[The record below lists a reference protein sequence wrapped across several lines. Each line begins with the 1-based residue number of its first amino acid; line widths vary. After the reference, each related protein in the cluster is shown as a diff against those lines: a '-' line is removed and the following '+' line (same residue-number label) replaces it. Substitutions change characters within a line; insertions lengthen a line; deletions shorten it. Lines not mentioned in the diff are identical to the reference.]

1 MYLSMNAPHEAYI
14 LTALHEGVFN
24 PNRCGCDPPK
34 LKLDY
39 RAFGRQV
46 ADVCV
51 GLQPGER
58 VWINTWEHDTELS
71 TQLALQCLKRGC
83 PTLTTIQFDEIWE
96 YSILEAP
103 TDITDHVSAGQA
115 AVLEETDVYIFTLG
129 PRIIPWD
136 KIPSQRRKLVTFW
149 LLEKNRFVKEW
160 KAIAKARK
168 VRMLGIEATMA
179 TPERARTIGL
189 DYEEWRQ
196 IMFDGCMA
204 DHRAVSKRA
213 KTLEKLIQSYGEVRI
228 QTRHGTDFTFKLDNR
243 PADSFDGVIRQDW
256 VSQGRPSFL
265 PAGGIE
271 VSVDEQ
277 SGNGRVVFDKPI
289 RSLLREGI
297 INRLTLTVSKGR
309 IVNHSAGSQQQ
320 AFERWLKE
328 GRGSVDRLAFFG
340 FGLNPNLRHGFTQD
354 DKVLGGVT
362 IGFGDNSDKEGKNKA
377 DRGFW
382 ASMTGATVTIGNKHV
397 MKDGKLLV

>member
-1 MYLSMNAPHEAYI
+1 MRSRFSE
-14 LTALHEGVFN
+14 
-24 PNRCGCDPPK
+24 

-39 RAFGRQV
+39 EAFARQV
-46 ADVCV
+46 LDVCI
-51 GLQPGER
+51 GLKPGEH
-58 VWINTWEHDTELS
+58 VWINTWEHDLELGS
-71 TQLALQCLKRGC
+71 QLALHCLRRGC
-83 PTLTTIQFDEIWE
+83 PTLTTTQFHNLWE
-96 YSILEAP
+96 YSILEGP
-103 TDITDHVSAGQA
+103 SNFLENLSASQA
-115 AVLEETDVYIFTLG
+115 ALLKATDVYIFTLG
-129 PRIIPWD
+129 PKIIPWD
-136 KIPSQRRKLVTFW
+136 KIPQERRKLVTFW
-149 LLEKNRFVKEW
+149 LLEKNKFVKEW
-160 KAIAKARK
+160 KTVAKAQN

-179 TPERARTIGL
+179 TPERARSVGL

-204 DHRAVSKRA
+204 DHRAISKRA
-213 KTLEKLIQSYGEVRI
+213 KTLEKLIESDGEARVQNR
-228 QTRHGTDFTFKLDNR
+228 QGTDFKFKLDNR

-256 VSQGRPSFL
+256 VSQGRPGFL

-289 RSLLREGI
+289 RSLLKRGI
-297 INRLTLTVSKGR
+297 INRLMLTVSEGR
-309 IVNHSAGSQQQ
+309 IVNSLAGSQQQ

-328 GRGSVDRLAFFG
+328 GKGDSDRLGFFG

-362 IGFGDNSDKEGKNKA
+362 IGFGDNSDKRGKNKA